1 MHASLALML
10 TLCVLA
16 SAYRLPSRSISSR
29 TKSGTILSYGPP
41 QIVDPNAEYSFVNDE
56 LRPYA
61 MKLHTKAQG

>member
-1 MHASLALML
+1 MRASLALL
-10 TLCVLA
+10 LILCVLA
-16 SAYRLPSRSISSR
+16 SAYRLPMKAISRI
-29 TKSGTILSYGPP
+29 TKSGSVLSYGPP